1 MTQSSSLPK
10 TKRRRPF
17 ALYAIIIFQAL
28 LAIMGLMTA
37 IVLLYEGQGLF
48 DIDPALGVDLSPMVM
63 IGLAVIQI
71 CAGIGLW
78 FHKHWAWLATMLL
91 TGFSLVTDLMSYSNS
106 RADYLSMLIGVLIV
120 FYLNQRDVQYMF
132 SRASLKTNS
141 NDKNL

>member
-1 MTQSSSLPK
+1 MPK

-63 IGLAVIQI
+63 IGLAIIQI

-78 FHKHWAWLATMLL
+78 FHKYWAWLATMLL

-132 SRASLKTNS
+132 SRASLKTNP
-141 NDKNL
+141 NDNNL